1 MTGTLDFNAQRLF
14 LDAPLAAGGTV
25 TVERDQANYLLN
37 VLRLK
42 PGDGILVF
50 NGRDG
55 EWLARVVPSGKKHC
69 DLTLERQ
76 TRPQEPGPDID
87 YLFAPLKRSRLD
99 YMVQKATELGV
110 ARLRPVITRRTIA
123 ERVNIERMRANA
135 IEAAEQCGILRIP
148 EVLEPVKL
156 ERALAD
162 WDSTRS
168 LVFCDEAAPIA
179 NPIEALH
186 SLDRSPS
193 ESAPG
198 LGRTL
203 GSAPAS
209 LPPFRPPPLAVLI
222 GPEGGFDPAER
233 EMLLRKPYTIALSL
247 GPRIM
252 RADTAAVAA
261 LALVNAVAGDW
272 R

>member
-1 MTGTLDFNAQRLF
+1 MTEKLDFNAQRLF
-14 LDAPLAAGGTV
+14 LDAPLTAGETV
-25 TVERDQANYLLN
+25 PVERDQANYLLN

-42 PGDGILVF
+42 AGDAILVF

-55 EWLARVVPSGKKHC
+55 EWLARVAPGGKKHC
-69 DLTLERQ
+69 DLVLERQ
-76 TRPQEPGPDID
+76 TRSQEAGPDID

-123 ERVNIERMRANA
+123 ERVNVERMRANA
-135 IEAAEQCGILRIP
+135 IEASEQCGILRIP
-148 EVLEPVKL
+148 DVLEPVKL
-156 ERALAD
+156 ERILAE
-162 WDSTRS
+162 WDARRR
-168 LVFCDEAAPIA
+168 LIFCDESADLA
-179 NPIEALH
+179 NPVEALSFALRH
-186 SLDRSPS
+186 
-193 ESAPG
+193 A
-198 LGRTL
+198 
-203 GSAPAS
+203 GSAPAD
-209 LPPFRPPPLAVLI
+209 LTPNAPLPLAVLI

-233 EMLLRKPYTIALSL
+233 EMLLRKPFTIAISL